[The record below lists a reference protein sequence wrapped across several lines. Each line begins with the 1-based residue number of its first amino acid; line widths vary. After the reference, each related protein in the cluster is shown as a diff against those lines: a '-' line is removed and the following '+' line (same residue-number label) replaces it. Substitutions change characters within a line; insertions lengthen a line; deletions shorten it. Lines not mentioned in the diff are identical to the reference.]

1 MLKTNRD
8 KCVMVSVSGR
18 VHHPT
23 MMMTWRVGGDGKAR
37 IVPATGGITYGIE
50 IGDSC
55 MNLAGDHIEPGVSS
69 KNSDPMED
77 RAYNHYACIGNEAIV
92 TTGDAKGAKGV
103 VTGKHGGIDHV
114 MIYFDQETLN
124 KMVPDDKILVKS
136 YGQGLE
142 LLDYSDISVLNIDP
156 NLFEKLDIEEKDGV
170 LHVPVTTVV
179 PAELMGSGLGVSE
192 MMTGDYDIMTRDK
205 EAYEKYKLGNLKFGD
220 FVLIQD
226 HSCVYGPDYKKGA
239 ASVGV
244 VVHSDSFSSG
254 HGPGLAIVLSSQKEL
269 IKPKLDPSANIAKYI
284 K

>member
-8 KCVMVSVSGR
+8 KCVTVSVSGR

-23 MMMTWRVGGDGKAR
+23 MMMTWRVGGDGIPR
-37 IVPATGGITYGIE
+37 IIPATGGITYGIE

-55 MNLAGDHIEPGVSS
+55 MGLAGDHIEPGVSS
-69 KNSDPMED
+69 KNANEKED
-77 RAYNHYACIGNEAIV
+77 NAYNHYACIGNEAIV

-170 LHVPVTTVV
+170 LHVPVTTIV